1 MHSRFSIGLIGSFS
15 AGFQRQS
22 SWVHVANIGTG
33 LRSRFRGNLAEWS
46 KALALGASPRGRG
59 FEPHSYHTRRMA
71 AALSATVLFWHFW
84 LFFSCF
90 FLYVLLPPR
99 CLAGLRHPARAR
111 ASGKPA
117 PVASISTASHHHY
130 VLASLACCVG
140 APAEPTANRRS
151 STFAASCM
159 SISNPPSVQ
168 SGGVAACLAW
178 EFGAGAERWSTCGAP
193 APSAAQRSPSA
204 LGVSVTA
211 CPLARLPL
219 PRPAPPVPA
228 AERGAAERR
237 AERRPHP
244 GGAPAAAGGRRDER
258 R

>member
-140 APAEPTANRRS
+140 ALAEPTANRRS
-151 STFAASCM
+151 STFVASCM

-168 SGGVAACLAW
+168 SGGVAAW
-178 EFGAGAERWSTCGAP
+178 HGISERVQSDGAR
-193 APSAAQRSPSA
+193 AARPR
-204 LGVSVTA
+204 
-211 CPLARLPL
+211 LARLSARLRLWASVLQPARSPGSRCHGL
-219 PRPAPPVPA
+219 RRRFLRLSAARLAPRRTEAASGWCTSRRRGPP
-228 AERGAAERR
+228 R
-237 AERRPHP
+237 
-244 GGAPAAAGGRRDER
+244 
-258 R
+258 